1 MVRIRISRM
10 LPCFSLI
17 VAVMLSLFLGAQ
29 KLPPDEIFTMGT
41 VANTIFF
48 NLRLPR
54 TLLCIIAGCMLGGS
68 GAIFQMFFRNP
79 LAEPGI
85 LGISAGSTLGAVL
98 SVCLLP
104 FLGAVGLSMLNAG
117 AFLGAVL
124 SGMIICTL
132 AAGRKSSGQSVLL
145 LCGVSLGTL
154 YSAIASIVLS
164 LKSENISTMYM
175 WMLGSFNG
183 RGWKEFYFIIPVSV
197 VACLLFMIVSGRLD
211 LLCCGEQ
218 TAVSLGVKYS
228 SLRVQILIAGSL
240 ATSAAVCAGGTIGF
254 VGLIAPHIVR
264 KIYGV
269 RARILIPLSTVT
281 GAVIMLLSDTLCR
294 CVIPPRAIPIGT
306 VTAVLGVPFFVSLL
320 RSSKR
325 GAE

>member
-1 MVRIRISRM
+1 MVRIRISYI
-10 LPCFSLI
+10 LPCFFL
-17 VAVMLSLFLGAQ
+17 VMAVIPSLFLGAQ
-29 KLPPDEIFTMGT
+29 KLSPDEIFTMGT

-54 TLLCIIAGCMLGGS
+54 TFLCIVAGCMLGGS

-98 SVCLLP
+98 FVCLLP
-104 FLGAVGLSMLNAG
+104 FVGAVGLPILNAG
-117 AFLGAVL
+117 SFLGAVF
-124 SGMIICTL
+124 SGMIVCTL
-132 AAGRKSSGQSVLL
+132 AAGRKTSVQSVLL

-154 YSAIASIVLS
+154 YSAITSIVLS

-175 WMLGSFNG
+175 WMLGSFSG
-183 RGWKEFYFIIPVSV
+183 RGWRDLYFILPVSV
-197 VACLLFMIVSGRLD
+197 VAVLLFMVTAGRLD
-211 LLCCGEQ
+211 LLCSGEQ
-218 TAVSLGVKYS
+218 TAVTLGVRIS
-228 SLRVQILIAGSL
+228 SLKVQILIAGSL

-264 KIYGV
+264 KIYGA
-269 RARILIPLSTVT
+269 RARILIPFSMVT
-281 GAVIMLLSDTLCR
+281 GAVILLLSDTLCR
-294 CVIPPRAIPIGT
+294 CVIPPREIPIGT

-320 RSSKR
+320 RGSKR